1 MPAPNYNPQHNFK
14 VCKFTIWLS
23 PTSIPRASLSKLP
36 MIPHLQKCRCQ
47 SAHTKIRQTDP
58 DHHIQTK
65 YHIYN
70 KHSKYKPLH
79 TCNIMDNTFKWCPQF
94 FQELY
99 TIHGF
104 KNVNYVFRW
113 YKVKVRIVRY
123 LDNTLFDSLWIQYI
137 PAYVVYFWHS
147 SILVI
152 VA

>member
-1 MPAPNYNPQHNFK
+1 MLIIPTTHKMPAPNYNPQHNFK
-14 VCKFTIWLS
+14 VCKFKIWLS

-79 TCNIMDNTFKWCPQF
+79 TCNALFLLN
-94 FQELY
+94 
-99 TIHGF
+99 
-104 KNVNYVFRW
+104 FRT
-113 YKVKVRIVRY
+113 VLMVRY
-123 LDNTLFDSLWIQYI
+123 CCLPFIIT
-137 PAYVVYFWHS
+137 
-147 SILVI
+147 ILLLLMI
-152 VA
+152 K